1 MKRLFRLAKRKKN
14 IHRAIAAM
22 FLFVFLVEM
31 GSHVLIDSQDPHAVS
46 EAVSCSL
53 DENVPARADCPD
65 QRRQRQ
71 EAKDLMDEMTT
82 HVVVLNSLVIPH
94 SGIMYRTPA
103 NYSTDDQIVN
113 RSVAPP
119 FHPPEQA

>member
-14 IHRAIAAM
+14 IRRAIAAM

-31 GSHVLIDSQDPHAVS
+31 GSHVMVDSQDPNAVT
-46 EAVSCSL
+46 EVISCSL
-53 DENVPARADCPD
+53 DENLPARADCPE

-71 EAKDLMDEMTT
+71 EAKDLLDEMTT
-82 HVVVLNSLVIPH
+82 HVVVLNSLTVPH

-103 NYSTDDQIVN
+103 NYVTSDRIVT

>member
-14 IHRAIAAM
+14 VRRMLAAM
-22 FLFVFLVEM
+22 FLFVFIVEM
-31 GSHVLIDSQDPHAVS
+31 GSHVLIDSQDPNAMS

-53 DENVPARADCPD
+53 DDNVPAKADCPD

-71 EAKDLMDEMTT
+71 ETKDLMDEMTT
-82 HVVVLNSLVIPH
+82 HVVVLNDFTVPH

-103 NYSTDDQIVN
+103 SYAFESEPASTDL
-113 RSVAPP
+113 APP